1 MQPGLIILL
10 CVGSAI
16 TYGIIHDSITAR
28 VCVEYFTIGHDPNV
42 IPTDDPT
49 LLAIGWG
56 ILSTWWVGLFLGIAV
71 SIAARVGSRPK
82 RTALSL
88 VRPLIY
94 LMLIMAFF
102 ATISGFAG
110 FVLAKNKMITMTPE
124 LAEKVAHHKHA
135 VYLACFFAHTA
146 SYWVGFIGGG
156 IQIAIVWISRRWLR
170 PTKPRP

>member
-49 LLAIGWG
+49 MLAIGWG
-56 ILSTWWVGLFLGIAV
+56 ILSTWWVGLILGIAV

-82 RTALSL
+82 RSARSL

-110 FVLAKNKMITMTPE
+110 FVLAKNKMITIAPH
-124 LAEKVAHHKHA
+124 LAEQVPHHKHA
-135 VYLACFFAHTA
+135 AYLACFFAHSA

-170 PTKPRP
+170 ESPRR

>member
-16 TYGIIHDSITAR
+16 SYGIIHDSITAR

-56 ILSTWWVGLFLGIAV
+56 ILSTWWVGLILGITV
-71 SIAARVGSRPK
+71 SIAARIGSRPK
-82 RTALSL
+82 RTVRSL

-110 FVLAKNKMITMTPE
+110 FVLAKNKMITIAPH
-124 LAEKVAHHKHA
+124 LAEQVPRHKHA
-135 VYLACFFAHTA
+135 AYLACFFAHTA

-170 PTKPRP
+170 PVKPRP